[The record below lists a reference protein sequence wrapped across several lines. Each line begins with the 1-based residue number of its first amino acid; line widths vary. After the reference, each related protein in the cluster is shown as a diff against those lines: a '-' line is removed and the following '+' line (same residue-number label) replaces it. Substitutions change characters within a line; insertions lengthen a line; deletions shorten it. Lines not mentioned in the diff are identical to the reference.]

1 MTIELPQH
9 LKKTA
14 ELLNRSLH
22 QHPQDMAPPI
32 PAELLGDL
40 SRVGMAAPQVTP
52 VGVSFFERLRSLVAS
67 PNFGLA
73 AAAMVTLSVLGPS
86 FLSTAPN
93 KQDAESFRGSKVIH
107 TASEATVVLITAE
120 PETRRLLE
128 ASGLFDMSR
137 VIETSDPLVAA
148 TISTAKL
155 LVDVKGGAI
164 VGYDNESRE
173 ILADQLPEDRSDFAE
188 RIALAFGALQ

>member
-9 LKKTA
+9 LEKTA
-14 ELLNRSLH
+14 ELLKRSLYL
-22 QHPQDMAPPI
+22 HPQDLAPPI
-32 PAELLGDL
+32 PGELVRDL
-40 SRVGMAAPQVTP
+40 TITQTPAAIMRSPGISP
-52 VGVSFFERLRSLVAS
+52 FEKLRSLVVS
-67 PNFGLA
+67 PGFGLA
-73 AAAMVTLSVLGPS
+73 AAAMVMLSVLSPS
-86 FLSTAPN
+86 FLSTVPN
-93 KQDAESFRGSKVIH
+93 TQETGSFRGSKVIH
-107 TASEATVVLITAE
+107 TASEATIVLITAE

-128 ASGLFDMSR
+128 ESGLFDMSR
-137 VIETSDPLVAA
+137 VIETTDPLVAA

-164 VGYDNESRE
+164 VGYDTDSRE